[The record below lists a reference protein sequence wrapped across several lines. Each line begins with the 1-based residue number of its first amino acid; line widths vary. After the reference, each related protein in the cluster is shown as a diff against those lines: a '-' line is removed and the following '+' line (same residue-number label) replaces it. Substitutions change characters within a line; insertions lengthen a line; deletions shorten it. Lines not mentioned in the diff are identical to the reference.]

1 MPSLTQGLERYRL
14 TNDWS
19 WFQRYY
25 QKMGSEA
32 YWEFTNRVYNAI
44 ESLSPF
50 CRYDLTRISEENQE
64 LFIKIACE
72 YIQEHN
78 GIDACG
84 VQFSNDWTFLY
95 RTKEYTRS

>member
-1 MPSLTQGLERYRL
+1 MPSPFQGLEQYRL

-32 YWEFTNRVYNAI
+32 YWDFTERVYRCI
-44 ESLSPF
+44 ENLSPF
-50 CRYDLTRISEENQE
+50 HRYDLRSISEENQE

-84 VQFSNDWTFLY
+84 VQFSNDWTFLI
-95 RTKEYTRS
+95 RTKEFTKS